1 MADILEVAEGMQYQS
16 TDEELAYKITTT
28 NWVSS
33 PTTPTVVVYDHHF
46 NTDVTA
52 DVGAITAS
60 AAANVITLSVLKD
73 LTKGH
78 LYRVEVKWT
87 VGSNIYEC
95 YFKVKCDL

>member
-1 MADILEVAEGMQYQS
+1 MADILEVAEGMQYQT

-33 PTTPTVVVYDHHF
+33 PTSPTVVVYDQHS

-52 DVGAITAS
+52 SVGAITAS
-60 AAANVITLSVLKD
+60 AAADVITLSVLKD

-87 VGSNIYEC
+87 VGSNIWEC
-95 YFKVKCDL
+95 YFMVKCDL